1 MQVLSAIIYKVLFIH
16 LIIIGISLRKQE
28 LEETTQN
35 RCCFIYIATKLDLY
49 KSFRYLS
56 LFLHSYRYDIKNLSC
71 SLYLNVLFKNGS
83 WSCTLSLVL
92 FCFADFVVILNCDTN
107 QKSRIMGM
115 LIGVVRGMVLFVVG
129 MFFAL
134 VLNFIQ
140 IQKDLTSFYAEVV
153 DMFCTAWWVPIGC
166 GLAAG
171 NNLQTLTTWNIQI
184 FKCYWF

>member
-1 MQVLSAIIYKVLFIH
+1 
-16 LIIIGISLRKQE
+16 
-28 LEETTQN
+28 
-35 RCCFIYIATKLDLY
+35 
-49 KSFRYLS
+49 
-56 LFLHSYRYDIKNLSC
+56 
-71 SLYLNVLFKNGS
+71 
-83 WSCTLSLVL
+83 
-92 FCFADFVVILNCDTN
+92 
-107 QKSRIMGM
+107 MGM

-184 FKCYWF
+184 FKCY